1 MAMDLLQFN
10 DLNKSGDID
19 RLTIVMKRLYL
30 TFIGLTLYRC
40 KYAIECVNFLTETQ
54 WFCYLCIL
62 HLLRIILSLGCKV
75 FILANPR
82 MQ

>member
-19 RLTIVMKRLYL
+19 RLTIVMKRLYF

-54 WFCYLCIL
+54 
-62 HLLRIILSLGCKV
+62 
-75 FILANPR
+75 
-82 MQ
+82 